1 MSATTTQTP
10 GQEKK
15 NPSKD
20 ESYDEKVSVRKWNG
34 KIFIKPVE
42 NVPMYRKT
50 DKDGVVKMWT
60 KSQLATD
67 GNPDKGS
74 ELTDKDGAVWI
85 VKKISK
91 GAEFHVCTVEKKP
104 AEKKP

>member
-1 MSATTTQTP
+1 MPDTLPA
-10 GQEKK
+10 QEKK
-15 NPSKD
+15 DPSKK
-20 ESYDEKVSVRKWNG
+20 ESYDETVIVRYWNG
-34 KIFIKPVE
+34 KIFINAVE

-50 DKDGVVKMWT
+50 DKDGVVRMWT
-60 KSQLATD
+60 KSQVARA

-74 ELTDKDGAVWI
+74 ELTDKDGVVWV
-85 VKKISK
+85 VKKASQ